1 VTNGV
6 QAKLEHNQYVATP
19 ADIKALTAE
28 QMNAIGTSNRGRTT
42 YLRAVIATTQ
52 DTLGI
57 TPKARSQGQPVKLT
71 KEVKSA
77 QLEALEATHDKFY
90 KAVIAAIE
98 ENPVEEENG
107 KATTS
112 KAAVTRRATFARTAM
127 STIRSWVKHGHD
139 LSTLF
144 PAKVTKHAITLPT
157 GQRRQRKPSAK
168 RLVTAVQSQVKELI
182 VTLLALSEV
191 DKAKAISEEQTVIGQ
206 LSEQLIE
213 LGVVATRDAG
223 VALAEGRPLKLGS
236 GRGTQIFMPTASQVI
251 RSQARPS

>member
-1 VTNGV
+1 MGTRGGRVTAQEPIFTRAQGP
-6 QAKLEHNQYVATP
+6 VARRRRHWRLAQP
-19 ADIKALTAE
+19 A
-28 QMNAIGTSNRGRTT
+28 GRK
-42 YLRAVIATTQ
+42 VPIA
-52 DTLGI
+52 
-57 TPKARSQGQPVKLT
+57 
-71 KEVKSA
+71 
-77 QLEALEATHDKFY
+77 
-90 KAVIAAIE
+90 
-98 ENPVEEENG
+98 
-107 KATTS
+107 
-112 KAAVTRRATFARTAM
+112 RRATFARTAM